1 MENFRAIRQTLAGER
16 EADEQTFASV
26 SILQDRLERLQ
37 KLDKAFC
44 GVTFSPDVEKL
55 SKRNNRVAVC

>member
-1 MENFRAIRQTLAGER
+1 MENFRTIRQILAGER
-16 EADEQTFASV
+16 GADEQTFASV
-26 SILQDRLERLQ
+26 SILQDRLKRLQ

-44 GVTFSPDVEKL
+44 GVAFSPDVEKL